1 MSVSTANFCPA
12 ALFSLSLAQVNN
24 PESLEPLGGSLLAM
38 NTPEMIQAGNVIRM
52 VNEDGRGHIREVRT
66 TYKPRRTK
74 NDVTS
79 DKDCEVGPYQG
90 YIEDVFVPS
99 NFSQI
104 SFSVPEDQVRY
115 YCEAYSALQRIAGAE
130 VPNPAVLIGNSQATS
145 ALAVMYELAAEIRAQ
160 MNAMVQAVNTEILT
174 IADGYAGTWQGGSST
189 KTFQVQNADGSVY
202 ANGLQQFRQELK
214 KTRFAGIPHVIAGY
228 GALDRI
234 KDRDNRYFGLAANG
248 IQFETVMQEAGREF
262 RLFIDENVNEV
273 LSGEEKSLIVFPG
286 SLILTPV
293 PQYVGNFGQIGT
305 ESRVRIPWMGIPN
318 QKLDLRVQGIP
329 CDNEYAMWLE
339 YKWDLW
345 GAPKTMFESPDYQ
358 AGINGILK
366 ASFTQGS

>member
-1 MSVSTANFCPA
+1 
-12 ALFSLSLAQVNN
+12 
-24 PESLEPLGGSLLAM
+24 
-38 NTPEMIQAGNVIRM
+38 M
-52 VNEDGRGHIREVRT
+52 VNEAGRGHIKEVRT
-66 TYKPRRTK
+66 VYKPRRTK
-74 NDVTS
+74 DAVTNT
-79 DKDCEVGPYQG
+79 KDCEVGPYAG
-90 YIEDVFVPS
+90 YIEDTFIPS

-115 YCEAYSALQRIAGAE
+115 YCEGYSALQRIAGAE
-130 VPNPAVLIGNSQATS
+130 VPNPAVLIGNPQAGA
-145 ALAVMYELAAEIRAQ
+145 ALSVMYELAEEIKAQ

-174 IADGYAGTWQGGSST
+174 IADGYAGKWVGGNISNT
-189 KTFQVQNADGSVY
+189 YTVQNADGSVY
-202 ANGLQQFRQELK
+202 AAGLQLLRQNLK
-214 KTRFAGIPHVIAGY
+214 QTKFSGIPHIISGY

-234 KDRDNRYFGLAANG
+234 KDHDTRYFGQAANG
-248 IQFETVMQEAGREF
+248 INFETAMAEANREF
-262 RLFIDENVNEV
+262 RLFIDENVAEA
-273 LSGEEKSLIVFPG
+273 LGDEDDAIIFMPG

-345 GAPKTMFESPDYQ
+345 GAPQNMFPAPDYQ
-358 AGINGILK
+358 AEVNGIFK
-366 ASFTQGS
+366 ATFQQL